1 MQPEKLQQTVFMTA
15 FFLSKKFYPED
26 LSEFL
31 RIIRSL
37 GTSSQDMALGCI
49 KTGGEVCYSNL
60 LMVDLP
66 DQATPRLPSL
76 NLCMASPVQNALRKP
91 LAKAIPCLFAEDG
104 NWFLGA
110 QFFHTTL
117 QEKLI
122 RDTHGLGLVAGVILF
137 LLCGKKKT
145 VPLLFLQKSPRNE
158 GKKSHCDLPGKDP

>member
-1 MQPEKLQQTVFMTA
+1 
-15 FFLSKKFYPED
+15 
-26 LSEFL
+26 
-31 RIIRSL
+31 
-37 GTSSQDMALGCI
+37 MALGRI

-76 NLCMASPVQNALRKP
+76 SLCAASPVQNALRKP

-110 QFFHTTL
+110 QFFHTIL
-117 QEKLI
+117 QAKLI
-122 RDTHGLGLVAGVILF
+122 RDTHGLGLVTGVILF

-145 VPLLFLQKSPRNE
+145 SSIAVPAKIS
-158 GKKSHCDLPGKDP
+158 KK